1 MFDAFFYLLRQ
12 YGLDVSTTEWLT
24 VQQALSLGLH
34 GSSLTGFYDL
44 CRAILCKSE
53 SEYDKF
59 DQAFEEYFYAVFYT
73 ATGRLRDDLP
83 EDVLAMLQRPNRP
96 DPLQYTHTL
105 EEEAQLAALRRRAME
120 EQEGTP
126 IYEDSQA
133 QLEGEVFDGSHNI
146 RPDDLP
152 QGNPEI
158 IQVVRKPRRKPGHA
172 LPLWNFKDFREDN
185 VLNIRQFQMAFRRLC
200 LYSDQFG
207 PEVELDIQRTVHDTC
222 QKGGL
227 LQIRQKKPR
236 RNAIKVLMFIDC
248 GGTMTPYHALC
259 SRLFQAVSRSNRFK
273 DLKIYY
279 FHNCIDEYLY
289 TNPTLRLKYEVS
301 TKKVLRECDKDYKV
315 IFVGD
320 ATMDVNELLYPPAEV
335 TRNNQGFSGQ
345 DWLNYI
351 LKRYRSTVWL
361 TPVLR
366 KKGSCMGT
374 WGAAYDIITDLF
386 QMYPLTVKGLED
398 AMEQLMVQKYKEHS
412 TITRL

>member
-59 DQAFEEYFYAVFYT
+59 DQAFEEYFYDVFYT

-105 EEEAQLAALRRRAME
+105 EEEALLAALRRRAME

-398 AMEQLMVQKYKEHS
+398 AMEQLMVQK
-412 TITRL
+412 

>member
-59 DQAFEEYFYAVFYT
+59 DQAFEEYFYDVFYT

-207 PEVELDIQRTVHDTC
+207 PEVELDIQRTIHDTC

-320 ATMDVNELLYPPAEV
+320 ATMDVNELIYPPAEV

-398 AMEQLMVQKYKEHS
+398 AMEQLMVQK
-412 TITRL
+412 

>member
-1 MFDAFFYLLRQ
+1 MFDEFFYLLRQ

-34 GSSLTGFYDL
+34 RSSLTGFYDL

-59 DQAFEEYFYAVFYT
+59 DQAFEEYFYDVFYT

-83 EDVLAMLQRPNRP
+83 GDVLAMLQRPDRP

-133 QLEGEVFDGSHNI
+133 QLEGEVFDGSHDI

-152 QGNPEI
+152 QANPDV

-207 PEVELDIQRTVHDTC
+207 PEVELDIQRTIHDTC

-236 RNAIKVLMFIDC
+236 RNAIKVLMFIDS
-248 GGTMTPYHALC
+248 GGTMTPYHDLC

-301 TKKVLRECDKDYKV
+301 TQKVLRECDKDYKV

-320 ATMDVNELLYPPAEV
+320 ATMDVNELIYPPAEV

-361 TPVLR
+361 TPILR
-366 KKGSCMGT
+366 KKGTCMGT

-398 AMEQLMVQKYKEHS
+398 AMEQLMVQ
-412 TITRL
+412 R

>member
-44 CRAILCKSE
+44 CRAILCKSD

-133 QLEGEVFDGSHNI
+133 QLEGGVFDGSHHI
-146 RPDDLP
+146 RPGAVP

-207 PEVELDIQRTVHDTC
+207 PEVELDIQRTIHDTC

-398 AMEQLMVQKYKEHS
+398 AMEQLMVQK
-412 TITRL
+412 

>member
-1 MFDAFFYLLRQ
+1 MFDEFFYLLRQ
-12 YGLDVSTTEWLT
+12 YGLGVSTTEWLT

-34 GSSLTGFYDL
+34 RSSLTGFYDL
-44 CRAILCKSE
+44 CRAVLCKSE

-59 DQAFEEYFYAVFYT
+59 DQAFEEYFYDVFYT
-73 ATGRLRDDLP
+73 ASGALRDDLP

-105 EEEAQLAALRRRAME
+105 EEEAHLLELRRRAME

-133 QLEGEVFDGSHNI
+133 QLEGEVFDGSHDI

-152 QGNPEI
+152 QGNPDV
-158 IQVVRKPRRKPGHA
+158 IQVIRKPRRKPGHA

-207 PEVELDIQRTVHDTC
+207 SEVELDIQRTIHDTC

-301 TKKVLRECDKDYKV
+301 TQKVLRECDRDYKV

-320 ATMDVNELLYPPAEV
+320 ATMDVNELIYPPAEV

-398 AMEQLMVQKYKEHS
+398 AMEQLMVQK
-412 TITRL
+412 

>member
-1 MFDAFFYLLRQ
+1 MFDEFFYLLRQ

-34 GSSLTGFYDL
+34 RSSLTGFYDL
-44 CRAILCKSE
+44 CRAVLCKSE

-59 DQAFEEYFYAVFYT
+59 DQAFEEFFYDVFYT

-105 EEEAQLAALRRRAME
+105 EEEAHLLELRRRAME

-133 QLEGEVFDGSHNI
+133 QLEGEVFDGSHDI

-152 QGNPEI
+152 QGNPDV

-207 PEVELDIQRTVHDTC
+207 PEVELDIQRTIHDTC

-236 RNAIKVLMFIDC
+236 RNAIKVLMFIDS
-248 GGTMTPYHALC
+248 GGTMTPYHDLC

-301 TKKVLRECDKDYKV
+301 TQKVLRECDKDYKV

-320 ATMDVNELLYPPAEV
+320 ATMDVNELIYPPAEV

-361 TPVLR
+361 TPILR
-366 KKGSCMGT
+366 KKGTCMGT

-398 AMEQLMVQKYKEHS
+398 AMEQLMVQK
-412 TITRL
+412 

>member
-158 IQVVRKPRRKPGHA
+158 IQVVRKPRRKPDHA

-398 AMEQLMVQKYKEHS
+398 AMEQLMVQK
-412 TITRL
+412 

>member
-59 DQAFEEYFYAVFYT
+59 DQAFEEYFYDVFYT

-236 RNAIKVLMFIDC
+236 RNANKVLMSIDC

-320 ATMDVNELLYPPAEV
+320 ATMDVNELIYPPAEV

-398 AMEQLMVQKYKEHS
+398 AMEQLMVQK
-412 TITRL
+412 

>member
-1 MFDAFFYLLRQ
+1 MFDAFFFLLRQ

-24 VQQALSLGLH
+24 VQQALALGLH

-59 DQAFEEYFYAVFYT
+59 DQAFEEYFYDVFYT

-398 AMEQLMVQKYKEHS
+398 AMEQLMVQK
-412 TITRL
+412 

>member
-1 MFDAFFYLLRQ
+1 MFDAFFYLLQQ

-207 PEVELDIQRTVHDTC
+207 PEVELDIRRTVHDTC

-398 AMEQLMVQKYKEHS
+398 AMEQLMVQK
-412 TITRL
+412 

>member
-1 MFDAFFYLLRQ
+1 MFDEFFYLLRQ

-34 GSSLTGFYDL
+34 RSSLTGFYDL

-59 DQAFEEYFYAVFYT
+59 DQAFEEYFYDVFYT

-105 EEEAQLAALRRRAME
+105 EEEAQLAELRRRAME

-133 QLEGEVFDGSHNI
+133 QLEGEVFDGSHDI

-152 QGNPEI
+152 QANPDV

-207 PEVELDIQRTVHDTC
+207 PEVELDIQRTIHDTC

-236 RNAIKVLMFIDC
+236 RNAIKVLMFIDS
-248 GGTMTPYHALC
+248 GGTMTPYHDLC

-301 TKKVLRECDKDYKV
+301 TQKVLRECDKDYKV

-320 ATMDVNELLYPPAEV
+320 ATMDVNELIYPPAEV

-361 TPVLR
+361 TPILR
-366 KKGSCMGT
+366 KKGTCMGT

-398 AMEQLMVQKYKEHS
+398 AMEQLMVQ
-412 TITRL
+412 R

>member
-59 DQAFEEYFYAVFYT
+59 DQAFEEYFYDVFYT

-158 IQVVRKPRRKPGHA
+158 IQVVRKHRRKPGHA

-320 ATMDVNELLYPPAEV
+320 ATMDVNELIYPPAEV

-398 AMEQLMVQKYKEHS
+398 AMEQLMVQK
-412 TITRL
+412 

>member
-1 MFDAFFYLLRQ
+1 M
-12 YGLDVSTTEWLT
+12 DVSTTEWLT

-374 WGAAYDIITDLF
+374 SGAAYDIITDLF

-398 AMEQLMVQKYKEHS
+398 AMEQLMVQK
-412 TITRL
+412 

>member
-1 MFDAFFYLLRQ
+1 MFDAFFYLLQQ

-207 PEVELDIQRTVHDTC
+207 PEVELDIRRTVHDTC

-398 AMEQLMVQKYKEHS
+398 ATEQLMVQK
-412 TITRL
+412 

>member
-59 DQAFEEYFYAVFYT
+59 DQAFEEYFYDVFYT

-120 EQEGTP
+120 EQEGIP

-320 ATMDVNELLYPPAEV
+320 ATMDVNELIYPPAEV

-398 AMEQLMVQKYKEHS
+398 AMEQLMVQK
-412 TITRL
+412 

>member
-59 DQAFEEYFYAVFYT
+59 DQAFEEYFYDVFYT

-105 EEEAQLAALRRRAME
+105 EEEAQLAAMRRRAME

-207 PEVELDIQRTVHDTC
+207 PKVELDIQRTVHDTC

-398 AMEQLMVQKYKEHS
+398 AMVRLMVQK
-412 TITRL
+412 

>member
-59 DQAFEEYFYAVFYT
+59 DQAFEEYFYDVFYT

-320 ATMDVNELLYPPAEV
+320 ATMDVNELIYPPAEV

-398 AMEQLMVQKYKEHS
+398 AMEQLMVQK
-412 TITRL
+412 

>member
-1 MFDAFFYLLRQ
+1 MFDEFFYLLRQ

-34 GSSLTGFYDL
+34 RSSLTGFYDL

-59 DQAFEEYFYAVFYT
+59 DQAFEEFFYDVFYT

-133 QLEGEVFDGSHNI
+133 QLEGEVFDGSHDI

-152 QGNPEI
+152 QGNPDV

-207 PEVELDIQRTVHDTC
+207 PEVELDIQRTIHDTC

-236 RNAIKVLMFIDC
+236 RNAIKVLMFIDS
-248 GGTMTPYHALC
+248 GGTMTPYHDLC

-301 TKKVLRECDKDYKV
+301 TQKVLRECDKDYKV

-320 ATMDVNELLYPPAEV
+320 ATMDVNELIYPPAEV

-361 TPVLR
+361 TPILR
-366 KKGSCMGT
+366 KKGTCMGT

-398 AMEQLMVQKYKEHS
+398 AMEQLMVQK
-412 TITRL
+412 

>member
-34 GSSLTGFYDL
+34 SSSLTGFYDL

-59 DQAFEEYFYAVFYT
+59 DQAFEEYFYDVFYT

-398 AMEQLMVQKYKEHS
+398 AMEQLMVQK
-412 TITRL
+412 

>member
-1 MFDAFFYLLRQ
+1 MFDEFFYLLRQ

-34 GSSLTGFYDL
+34 RSSLTGFYDL

-59 DQAFEEYFYAVFYT
+59 DQAFEEFFYDVFYT

-96 DPLQYTHTL
+96 DPLQSTHTL

-133 QLEGEVFDGSHNI
+133 QLEGEVFDGSHDI

-152 QGNPEI
+152 QANPDV

-207 PEVELDIQRTVHDTC
+207 PEVELDIQRTIHDTC

-236 RNAIKVLMFIDC
+236 RNAIKVLMFIDS
-248 GGTMTPYHALC
+248 GGTMTPYHDLC

-301 TKKVLRECDKDYKV
+301 TQKVLRECDKDYKV

-320 ATMDVNELLYPPAEV
+320 ATMDVNELIYPPAEV

-361 TPVLR
+361 TPILR
-366 KKGSCMGT
+366 KKGTCMGT

-398 AMEQLMVQKYKEHS
+398 AMEQLMVQK
-412 TITRL
+412 

>member
-1 MFDAFFYLLRQ
+1 MFDEFFYLLRQ

-34 GSSLTGFYDL
+34 RSSLTGFYDL

-59 DQAFEEYFYAVFYT
+59 DQAFEEFFYDVFYT

-133 QLEGEVFDGSHNI
+133 QLEGEVFDGSHDI

-152 QGNPEI
+152 QANPDV

-207 PEVELDIQRTVHDTC
+207 PEVELDIQRTIHDTC

-236 RNAIKVLMFIDC
+236 RNAIKVLMFIDS
-248 GGTMTPYHALC
+248 GGTMTPYHDLC

-301 TKKVLRECDKDYKV
+301 TQKVLRECDKDYKV

-320 ATMDVNELLYPPAEV
+320 ATMDVNELIYPPAEV

-361 TPVLR
+361 TPILR
-366 KKGSCMGT
+366 KKGTCMGT
-374 WGAAYDIITDLF
+374 GGAASDIIPDLF
-386 QMYPLTVKGLED
+386 QRYPLTVKGLED
-398 AMEQLMVQKYKEHS
+398 AMEQLMVQK
-412 TITRL
+412 

>member
-59 DQAFEEYFYAVFYT
+59 DQAFEEYFYDVFYT

-172 LPLWNFKDFREDN
+172 LPLWNLKDFREDN

-351 LKRYRSTVWL
+351 LKRYHSTVWL

-398 AMEQLMVQKYKEHS
+398 AMEQLMVQK
-412 TITRL
+412 

>member
-96 DPLQYTHTL
+96 DPLQYAHTL

-398 AMEQLMVQKYKEHS
+398 AMEQLMVQK
-412 TITRL
+412 

>member
-59 DQAFEEYFYAVFYT
+59 DQAFEEYFYDVFYT

-207 PEVELDIQRTVHDTC
+207 PEVELDIQRTIHDTC

-398 AMEQLMVQKYKEHS
+398 AMEQLMVQK
-412 TITRL
+412 

>member
-158 IQVVRKPRRKPGHA
+158 IQVVCKPRRKPGHA

-248 GGTMTPYHALC
+248 GTMTPYHALC

-398 AMEQLMVQKYKEHS
+398 AMEQLMVQK
-412 TITRL
+412 

>member
-1 MFDAFFYLLRQ
+1 MFDEFFYLLRQ

-34 GSSLTGFYDL
+34 RSSLTGFYDL

-59 DQAFEEYFYAVFYT
+59 DQAFEEYFYDVFYT

-133 QLEGEVFDGSHNI
+133 QLEGEVFDSSHDI

-152 QGNPEI
+152 QANPDV

-207 PEVELDIQRTVHDTC
+207 PEVELDIQRTIHDTC

-236 RNAIKVLMFIDC
+236 RNAIKVLMFIDS
-248 GGTMTPYHALC
+248 GGTMTPYHDLC

-301 TKKVLRECDKDYKV
+301 TQKVLRECDKDYKV

-320 ATMDVNELLYPPAEV
+320 ATMDVNELIYPPAEV

-361 TPVLR
+361 TPILR
-366 KKGSCMGT
+366 KKGTCMGT

-398 AMEQLMVQKYKEHS
+398 AMEQLMVQK
-412 TITRL
+412 

>member
-59 DQAFEEYFYAVFYT
+59 DQAFEEYFYDVFYT

-120 EQEGTP
+120 AQEGTP

-398 AMEQLMVQKYKEHS
+398 AMEQLMVQK
-412 TITRL
+412 

>member
-59 DQAFEEYFYAVFYT
+59 DQAFEEYFYDVVYT

-320 ATMDVNELLYPPAEV
+320 ATMDVNELIYPPAEV

-398 AMEQLMVQKYKEHS
+398 AMEQLMVQK
-412 TITRL
+412 

>member
-1 MFDAFFYLLRQ
+1 MFDAFFYLLQQ

-289 TNPTLRLKYEVS
+289 TNPTLRMKYEVS

-398 AMEQLMVQKYKEHS
+398 AMEQLMVQK
-412 TITRL
+412 

>member
-1 MFDAFFYLLRQ
+1 MFDEFFYLLRQ

-34 GSSLTGFYDL
+34 RSSLTGFYDL

-59 DQAFEEYFYAVFYT
+59 DQAFEEFFYDVFYT

-105 EEEAQLAALRRRAME
+105 EAEAHLLELRRRAME

-207 PEVELDIQRTVHDTC
+207 PEVELDIQRTIHDTC

-236 RNAIKVLMFIDC
+236 RNAIKVLMFIDS
-248 GGTMTPYHALC
+248 GGTMTPYHDLC

-279 FHNCIDEYLY
+279 FHNCID
-289 TNPTLRLKYEVS
+289 
-301 TKKVLRECDKDYKV
+301 
-315 IFVGD
+315 
-320 ATMDVNELLYPPAEV
+320 
-335 TRNNQGFSGQ
+335 
-345 DWLNYI
+345 
-351 LKRYRSTVWL
+351 
-361 TPVLR
+361 
-366 KKGSCMGT
+366 
-374 WGAAYDIITDLF
+374 
-386 QMYPLTVKGLED
+386 
-398 AMEQLMVQKYKEHS
+398 
-412 TITRL
+412 

>member
-34 GSSLTGFYDL
+34 VSSLTGFYDL

-398 AMEQLMVQKYKEHS
+398 AMEQLMVQK
-412 TITRL
+412 

>member
-59 DQAFEEYFYAVFYT
+59 DQAFEEYFYDVFYT
-73 ATGRLRDDLP
+73 AAGRLRDDLP

-227 LQIRQKKPR
+227 LQSRQKKPR

-289 TNPTLRLKYEVS
+289 TNLTLRLKYEVS

-320 ATMDVNELLYPPAEV
+320 ATMDVNELIYPPAEV

-398 AMEQLMVQKYKEHS
+398 AMEQLMVQK
-412 TITRL
+412 

>member
-59 DQAFEEYFYAVFYT
+59 DQAFEEYFYDVFYT

-83 EDVLAMLQRPNRP
+83 EDVLAMLQRPNWP

-227 LQIRQKKPR
+227 LQIQQKKPR

-398 AMEQLMVQKYKEHS
+398 AMEQLMVQK
-412 TITRL
+412 

>member
-73 ATGRLRDDLP
+73 AAGRLRDDLP

-398 AMEQLMVQKYKEHS
+398 AMEQLMVQK
-412 TITRL
+412 

>member
-59 DQAFEEYFYAVFYT
+59 DQAFEEYFYDVFYT

-83 EDVLAMLQRPNRP
+83 EDVLDMLQRPNRP

-398 AMEQLMVQKYKEHS
+398 AMEQLMVQK
-412 TITRL
+412 

>member
-59 DQAFEEYFYAVFYT
+59 DQAFEEYFYDVFYT

-133 QLEGEVFDGSHNI
+133 QLEGEVIDGSHNI

-207 PEVELDIQRTVHDTC
+207 PKVELDIQRTVHDTC

-398 AMEQLMVQKYKEHS
+398 AMERLMVQK
-412 TITRL
+412 

>member
-1 MFDAFFYLLRQ
+1 MFDEFFYLLRQ

-34 GSSLTGFYDL
+34 RSSLTGFYDL

-59 DQAFEEYFYAVFYT
+59 DQAFEEFFYDVFYT

-133 QLEGEVFDGSHNI
+133 QLEGEVFDGSHDI

-152 QGNPEI
+152 QANPDV

-207 PEVELDIQRTVHDTC
+207 PEVELDIQRTIHDTC

-236 RNAIKVLMFIDC
+236 RNAIKVLMFIDS
-248 GGTMTPYHALC
+248 GGTMTPYHDLC

-301 TKKVLRECDKDYKV
+301 TQKVLRECDKDYKV

-320 ATMDVNELLYPPAEV
+320 ATMDVNELIYPPAEV

-361 TPVLR
+361 TPILR
-366 KKGSCMGT
+366 KKGTCMGT

-386 QMYPLTVKGLED
+386 QMYPLTVKWLED
-398 AMEQLMVQKYKEHS
+398 AMEQLMVQK
-412 TITRL
+412 

>member
-59 DQAFEEYFYAVFYT
+59 DQAFEEYFYDVFYT
-73 ATGRLRDDLP
+73 AAGRLRDDLP

-398 AMEQLMVQKYKEHS
+398 AMEQLMVQK
-412 TITRL
+412 